1 METGDQK
8 AQKESV
14 EVKEPREK
22 RVNVVLMDHLVV
34 RVCRVEWAPQESL
47 VSAVAQEHRVIRVT
61 KDQLVNRDQ
70 TASLVYLVH

>member
-14 EVKEPREK
+14 EVKEAREK
-22 RVNVVLMDHLVV
+22 RVSVVLMDHQVV
-34 RVCRVEWAPQESL
+34 RVWQVEWAPQENL
-47 VSAVAQEHRVIRVT
+47 VSAVVQGPREIRVT
-61 KDQLVNRDQ
+61 KDHLVKMDR